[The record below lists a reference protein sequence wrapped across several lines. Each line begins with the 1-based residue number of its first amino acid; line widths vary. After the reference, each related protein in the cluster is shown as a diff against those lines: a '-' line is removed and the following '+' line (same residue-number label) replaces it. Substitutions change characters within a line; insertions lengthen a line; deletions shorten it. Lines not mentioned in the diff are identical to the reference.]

1 MTLITILLAALTVMA
16 EGGDVDVVRRLYT
29 YVVQHHPIGIPP
41 QADLQTLGPLLSSR
55 LTTILDAGRTCEI
68 DYFRQYEDAHSDGK
82 PDFPWLERGM
92 FSGENESASPVEFR
106 IVKSSPAS
114 GGVRSIVVELTYRE
128 TSETY
133 CCRAPDPRSHYSW
146 RVAVVVTTDNHR
158 FVIDD
163 VVHDPER
170 IDRSRWRLSTS
181 FKGCAGSRWVGGR
194 SE

>member
-1 MTLITILLAALTVMA
+1 MTLIMILLAAVTVVR

-29 YVVQHHPIGIPP
+29 YVVQQHPIGIPP
-41 QADLQTLGPLLSSR
+41 EADMQTLGPLLSSR
-55 LTTILDAGRTCEI
+55 LTTILDAGRACET
-68 DYFRQYEDAHSDGK
+68 DYFRQYDETHSDGK
-82 PDFPWLERGM
+82 PEFTWLERGM

-114 GGVRSIVVELTYRE
+114 SGVRRVVVELTYRE

-133 CCRAPDPRSHYSW
+133 CCWVPDPRSHYSW
-146 RVAVVVTTDNHR
+146 RVAVLVKTDNGR

-163 VVHDPER
+163 VVHDAER
-170 IDRSRWRLSTS
+170 IDRSAWRLSTS
-181 FKGCAGSRWVGGR
+181 FKGCAGTRWVGAR